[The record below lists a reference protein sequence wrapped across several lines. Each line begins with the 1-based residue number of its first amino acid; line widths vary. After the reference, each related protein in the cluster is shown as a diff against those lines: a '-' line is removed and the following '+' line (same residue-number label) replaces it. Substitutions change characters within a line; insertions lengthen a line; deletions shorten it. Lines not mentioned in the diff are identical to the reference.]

1 MNRMLM
7 HPFDPL
13 LVMRKLKSLRRELL
27 TQGPFVDKRV
37 YVASGSTTQE
47 VADALEVFLLN
58 AGIRPVF
65 MLGDYGLFYEDLA
78 FENDALEK
86 FNPDIVYIHSSFKNL
101 IHIPSVQDSTED
113 VEAKLSNELD
123 RYYKIWNTIEKRY
136 NCLIIQNNFE
146 PPPYRPLGNL
156 EASHHSGLIN
166 FICKLNLKF
175 ADAAAERKELFIN
188 DLNYLASFHGVRNWF
203 SQTSWYR
210 SKHSVSLEC
219 IPYLAHNLSNI
230 ILSFCGKSKKALVL
244 DLDNTLW
251 GGVIGDD
258 GLEKIEIGRG
268 SPVAEAYL
276 AFQQFIKEL
285 SDRGILLSIASKNE
299 LVNALE
305 GLSHP
310 SGVLKESNF
319 VSIKAN
325 WLPKADNIQEI
336 SQEMNI
342 FPDSLVF
349 VDDNPAERESVRQFL
364 PDVFVLEMSEDISDY
379 IDILDK
385 SGVFEPASVSNDD
398 FIRNSSF
405 KANVGRV
412 ALEKKSGNY
421 KDYLRSLEMTAII
434 KDSEGEH
441 LDRIVQLV
449 NKTNQFNL
457 TTRRYSSGEIEALI
471 RSESHLVI
479 YGSLDD
485 KFGPSGLVSV
495 MLCTI
500 TEDVIVIDNWV
511 MSCRVFKRDMEYAM
525 FDELV
530 RIARSRG
537 IRSIEG
543 MFVLSAKNGVVSQLF
558 RSLGFDLIS
567 DSNLADDRDRYEIKV
582 HPLSTKNEV
591 IKVKYD

>member
-276 AFQQFIKEL
+276 AFQQYIKEL